1 MLNKRKTQGIVLAAV
16 GVVLARIDAFVSLEP
31 LPLFIAKAIG
41 IAAALAGIA
50 VYAGGMPRKLKKA
63 RGCPNCFTQNDAAAA
78 VCRRCKKPF

>member
-1 MLNKRKTQGIVLAAV
+1 MLAAV
-16 GVVLARIDAFVSLEP
+16 GVVLARIDALISIEP